1 LVVGAAKQTEE
12 AFTMND
18 DMKRRLVYG
27 VLSLILSALATR
39 LALYLTDKLLGEAE
53 ENQLVG

>member
-1 LVVGAAKQTEE
+1 VVDGAKETEE
-12 AFTMND
+12 VLTMND

-53 ENQLVG
+53 ESQLVG

>member
-1 LVVGAAKQTEE
+1 MEE
-12 AFTMND
+12 ALTMND

-53 ENQLVG
+53 ESQLVG

>member
-1 LVVGAAKQTEE
+1 VVGGAKTTEG
-12 AFTMND
+12 ALAMND

-27 VLSLILSALATR
+27 LLSLVLSALATR
-39 LALYLTDKLLGEAE
+39 LALYLTNKILGEAE